1 MCFKYNIFILGWTKW
16 FRMNSYG
23 FLLQQRKNMYSP
35 IFNHEPY
42 SELYWNS
49 LNSFIHIFIKIK
61 GTRPCV
67 CFSVPVYMSLCISH
81 CLSTLSNYTPT
92 SFVNLY
98 LSLKTLIIF
107 SRYAGLLKSS
117 WFLVCSE
124 ITLLRAYWAKLNIDQ
139 MEKGSTTKL

>member
-23 FLLQQRKNMYSP
+23 FLLQQRRNMDSP

-61 GTRPCV
+61 GIRPCV

-81 CLSTLSNYTPT
+81 CLSTLSDYTPA

-98 LSLKTLIIF
+98 LSLKTNYFLQIC
-107 SRYAGLLKSS
+107 RTPEKLL
-117 WFLVCSE
+117 FLVCSE